1 MSEILELNEQN
12 FEKEV
17 IESKAPVLV
26 DFWAE
31 WCGPCKSLAPVLH
44 EIASLPSGKFK
55 IAKVS
60 VDDNPGIANK
70 YSVMNI
76 PTMIIF
82 KAGEEVER
90 LVGFMQKARI
100 LSKIESVI

>member
-1 MSEILELNEQN
+1 MTVTRLDDMN
-12 FEKEV
+12 FDKEV
-17 IESKAPVLV
+17 KKSGLPVII

-90 LVGFMQKARI
+90 LVGFMPKARI